1 VSVQAD
7 PKQYAAAIYEL
18 ALEPWTRQLAD
29 VDTALKKD
37 PALRSAM
44 QQPKASAQQKL
55 QRLGQSVPG
64 GLDPD
69 VRRFLGTLL
78 ETGQVGQLS
87 AILTEFKDLV
97 HRRPERVVAQVAS
110 AVPLSAQ
117 EKDNLRAKLE
127 RRFGPDLD
135 FRFEVDPSLIGGVYL
150 RVGDQVIDG
159 TVAGKLS
166 ALRDHLET

>member
-1 VSVQAD
+1 VSVQAN
-7 PKQYAAAIYEL
+7 PREYAAAIYEL
-18 ALEPWTRQLAD
+18 AFEHWMRQLAD

-37 PALRSAM
+37 PALRAAM
-44 QQPKASAQQKL
+44 QDPTTPAKDKL
-55 QRLGQSVPG
+55 QRLGQSVSG

-87 AILTEFKDLV
+87 AILAEFEDMV
-97 HRRPERVVAQVAS
+97 RRRPERVAARVVS

-117 EKDNLRAKLE
+117 EKDSLRVKLE

-135 FRFEVDPSLIGGVYL
+135 FQFEVDSSLIGGIYL
-150 RVGDQVIDG
+150 RVGDRVIDG

>member
-1 VSVQAD
+1 MSVQAN
-7 PKQYAAAIYEL
+7 PREYAAAIYEL
-18 ALEPWTRQLAD
+18 AFEPWTRQLAE

-37 PALRSAM
+37 PALRAAM
-44 QQPKASAQQKL
+44 QDLTTPAKDKL
-55 QRLGQSVPG
+55 QRLGESVPG
-64 GLDPD
+64 GLDLN

-87 AILTEFKDLV
+87 AILAAFEDLV
-97 HRRPERVVAQVAS
+97 RRRPEHVVARVAS

-117 EKDNLRAKLE
+117 EKDSLRVKLQ

-135 FRFEVDPSLIGGVYL
+135 FQFEVDPSLIGGIYL
-150 RVGDQVIDG
+150 RVGDRVIDG